1 MAMVL
6 KYRKG
11 GLWRRLEPEPDPY
24 RETWE
29 AVWPQVHFQQEF
41 TSLRIE
47 CVLTV
52 WPQWNLWTAV
62 GLGDLRIRRTA
73 PLRSQ
78 FQDSN
83 RTLPERDPQSPR
95 FMAYRLPWLDLTVLP
110 ETPSAVSCPEP
121 SRSVEA
127 QGSWARP
134 LAVAPKDR
142 STVGGAG

>member
-121 SRSVEA
+121 SQSVEA